1 MDGEYRDTNT
11 SFTADLSRTNMAMSN
26 NFIKYQEGIRNVS
39 FGNEYTNNPYPSTKM
54 RLRD

>member
-1 MDGEYRDTNT
+1 MDGDTNT

-26 NFIKYQEGIRNVS
+26 NFIKYQEGVRNVS

-54 RLRD
+54 RIRD